1 MDEFPF
7 LLTGTIPPTTNQLEG
22 SYGCGFDYL
31 EVYDGDSANT
41 TKLGRFCGNQLPRS
55 LVSSGLKLFI
65 VFHSDYSV
73 SAPGF
78 VLNYSTP
85 LDVNECYFGTHN
97 CAIGASCV
105 NTNES
110 FYCICEN
117 GYTGDGVTC
126 TDINECELGID
137 NCHSQA
143 SCRNTNGSF
152 DCSCNFGF
160 SGDGIACNATRPS
173 NTSNPGTIPPTTN
186 PAKNIPRNFTTS
198 APELCGESQLYPPGK
213 LTSPLHPLSY
223 PHYLDCSWTISSTN
237 GRKILLQFTS
247 FLLEGSY
254 SCGFDYL
261 EVYDGDSANTT
272 KLGRF
277 CGNQLPRSLVSS
289 GLKLFIVFHSDY
301 SVSAPGFVLNYS
313 TPLDVNECYFGTHN
327 CAIGASCVNTNE
339 SFYCICE
346 NGYTGDGV
354 TCTDINECELGI
366 DNCHSQ
372 ASCRN
377 TNGSFDCSCNF
388 GFSGDGIACNA
399 TRPSNTSN
407 PGTIPPTTN
416 PAKNI
421 PRNFTTSAPE
431 LCGESQLYPPG
442 KLTSPLY
449 PLSYP
454 HYLDCSWT
462 ISSTNGRKILLQF
475 TSFLLEGSYSCGFDY
490 LEVYDGDSAN
500 TTKLG
505 RFCGN
510 QLPRSL
516 VSSGL
521 KLFIVFHSDYSVS
534 APGFVLNYSTPLDVN
549 ECYFGTHNCAIGAS
563 CVNTNESFYC
573 ICENGYTGDGV
584 TCTDINECELG
595 IDNCHSQASC
605 RNTNGS
611 FDCSCNFGFS
621 GDGIACNA
629 TRPSNTSNP
638 GTIPPTT
645 NPAKNIPRN
654 FTTSAPELCG
664 ESQLYPPGKLTSPLI
679 PFHTLTTWIAVGPF
693 PAPMEEKF
701 YYSLLHSW

>member
-1 MDEFPF
+1 M
-7 LLTGTIPPTTNQLEG
+7 
-22 SYGCGFDYL
+22 
-31 EVYDGDSANT
+31 
-41 TKLGRFCGNQLPRS
+41 
-55 LVSSGLKLFI
+55 
-65 VFHSDYSV
+65 VF
-73 SAPGF
+73 
-78 VLNYSTP
+78 
-85 LDVNECYFGTHN
+85 
-97 CAIGASCV
+97 
-105 NTNES
+105 
-110 FYCICEN
+110 
-117 GYTGDGVTC
+117 
-126 TDINECELGID
+126 DINECELGID

-186 PAKNIPRNFTTS
+186 PGNATRSSNTSNPGTIAPTTNP
-198 APELCGESQLYPPGK
+198 A
-213 LTSPLHPLSY
+213 
-223 PHYLDCSWTISSTN
+223 
-237 GRKILLQFTS
+237 
-247 FLLEGSY
+247 
-254 SCGFDYL
+254 
-261 EVYDGDSANTT
+261 
-272 KLGRF
+272 
-277 CGNQLPRSLVSS
+277 
-289 GLKLFIVFHSDY
+289 
-301 SVSAPGFVLNYS
+301 
-313 TPLDVNECYFGTHN
+313 
-327 CAIGASCVNTNE
+327 
-339 SFYCICE
+339 
-346 NGYTGDGV
+346 
-354 TCTDINECELGI
+354 
-366 DNCHSQ
+366 
-372 ASCRN
+372 
-377 TNGSFDCSCNF
+377 
-388 GFSGDGIACNA
+388 NA
-399 TRPSNTSN
+399 TRPSNTSS
-407 PGTIPPTTN
+407 PDTTPSYTSSRGTIPPTTN

-629 TRPSNTSNP
+629 TRPSN
-638 GTIPPTT
+638 
-645 NPAKNIPRN
+645 
-654 FTTSAPELCG
+654 
-664 ESQLYPPGKLTSPLI
+664 
-679 PFHTLTTWIAVGPF
+679 H
-693 PAPMEEKF
+693 
-701 YYSLLHSW
+701 